1 MVQLGVFASVTVGA
15 LALLQVL
22 AWALR
27 PNRGRLRRR
36 MAAEFGTTAD
46 AAPLYG
52 DLAALNQIA
61 ADDVEHDDDDAVEV
75 SPPPDWR
82 KRLETLI
89 EQAGLTLSVGR
100 LLAFSQAAGV
110 VAGLVGGWL
119 GGWVLGSLA
128 CVVGGF
134 VPLIVVRWMRVTR
147 QERFQKQL
155 PGAFELMSRVIR
167 TGQSVPQAFQA
178 VASAVDQPLASEF
191 ARCQHQLDL
200 GLRPEVAFHEL
211 GQRSGV
217 LELRLFVVAMT
228 IQRQSGGNLSDV
240 LERLALMVRA
250 RLRLRQQIRTLTAE
264 GRLQSTTLVVLPF
277 LTFAVMFVL
286 NRQYAETLLEHKRLL
301 LAMAGLMAL
310 GVLWIRR
317 IVSFEG

>member
-36 MAAEFGTTAD
+36 MAAEFGAAAG

-52 DLAALNQIA
+52 DISALDQIA
-61 ADDVEHDDDDAVEV
+61 ADDPERGDDAVEV
-75 SPPPDWR
+75 VPPPDWR
-82 KRLETLI
+82 QRLEALI

-100 LLAFSQAAGV
+100 LVAVSQASGV
-110 VAGLVGGWL
+110 GAGLLGVWL
-119 GGWVLGSLA
+119 GGWVLGTLGCAAGGLTPLA
-128 CVVGGF
+128 
-134 VPLIVVRWMRVTR
+134 LVRWKRAAR

-155 PGAFELMSRVIR
+155 PGAFELMARVIR

-178 VASAVDQPLASEF
+178 VAAAVDQPLAGEF

-200 GLRPEVAFHEL
+200 GLRPEAAFHEL

-301 LAMAGLMAL
+301 LAMAGLMVL
-310 GVLWIRR
+310 GVWWIRR
-317 IVSFEG
+317 IVRFEG